1 VAPVALFLTALLVRA
16 IVAAGYPDPAY
27 PDSFYYAN
35 LARHLA
41 AGGGFQIDYI
51 WNFVEVGGRLPAQ
64 PQLPIPS
71 NAHWMPLAALVQ
83 VPFIWVLGATPLAA
97 GLPFWL
103 IGATAAPITYWIGRD
118 AGLGNRASFAA
129 GLLAAAPG
137 LLTQFMSQPD
147 NFALYM
153 PLGALALWA
162 CGRGL
167 RGDRRAFALGGVAVG
182 LATLSRNDGVLL
194 GVPFA
199 LAFAVER
206 WSAWRAR
213 RAADAQERAADSR
226 VGVGSESGLRAAGTI
241 GWKAAIACAGA
252 FLIVTA
258 PWYLRQLV
266 VFGSLSP
273 SAENGRILWIRSYGE
288 LYSASGETTIQT
300 FLGQGPAA
308 LLSSRVGGLSMAL
321 IIFAGLPLLLYL
333 VPFTGLGAW
342 LRRDDPMF
350 VPWIAYAATL
360 FAFSGLLFAIH
371 VPFGTFLHSA
381 VALVPHAYLL
391 AAAGIAAAIGWVAAR
406 RPHWNARVAT
416 RNFTAAAV
424 VVAAIGAAGATWR
437 GESNWREEERM
448 RAPIFAALA
457 SAPSSDRVMSPD
469 AGAYRYHAGRAGVV
483 TPNDPLPI
491 VEQALR
497 GYDIRWLVLE
507 RDHLVPSLEP
517 LLAGT
522 IRPGWLSPPRV
533 VVPGGADAQAST
545 ASGQERTMPAAA
557 LYAVCLDQTDG
568 RCAP

>member
-1 VAPVALFLTALLVRA
+1 VAPVALFLVALLVRA
-16 IVAAGYPDPAY
+16 IVAAGYGDPAY

-83 VPFIWVLGATPLAA
+83 VPFIWVLGATTLAS

-118 AGLGNRASFAA
+118 AGLGQRAAVGA

-137 LLTQFMSQPD
+137 ALTQFISQPD
-147 NFALYM
+147 NFALFM

-162 CGRGL
+162 CARGF
-167 RGDRRAFALGGVAVG
+167 RGDRRAFVLGGAIVG
-182 LATLSRNDGVLL
+182 LATLSRNDGILL

-199 LAFAVER
+199 LGFLAER
-206 WSAWRAR
+206 WRTWRAS
-213 RAADAQERAADSR
+213 RADTGRIGSRAN
-226 VGVGSESGLRAAGTI
+226 RAEENRI
-241 GWKAAIACAGA
+241 GWKAALGCIAA
-252 FLIVTA
+252 FLLLTA
-258 PWYLRQLV
+258 PWYLRQLL

-288 LYSASGETTIQT
+288 LYSASGETTLQT

-308 LLSSRVGGLSMAL
+308 LLSTRVGGLSMAL

-333 VPFTGLGAW
+333 VPFTALGGW
-342 LRRDDPMF
+342 LRRDDANF
-350 VPWIAYAATL
+350 APWLIYAATL

-391 AAAGIAAAIGWVAAR
+391 AVIGIGATIAWVGAR
-406 RPHWNARVAT
+406 RRHWNVPLAT

-424 VVAAIGAAGATWR
+424 VVAAVGSAGATWR
-437 GESNWREEERM
+437 GETSWHQEDQV
-448 RAPIFAALA
+448 RAPIFAAL
-457 SAPSSDRVMSPD
+457 SSSPATDRVMSPD
-469 AGAYRYHAGRAGVV
+469 AGAYRYHAGRGGIV
-483 TPNDPLPI
+483 TPNDPLPV
-491 VEQALR
+491 VEQALK
-497 GYDIRWLVLE
+497 GYEIRWLVLE

-522 IRPGWLSPPRV
+522 VHPAWLSSPRV
-533 VVPGGADAQAST
+533 VVPGPSDTRDLAATSPARAG
-545 ASGQERTMPAAA
+545 MPAAA
-557 LYAVCLDQTDG
+557 LYAVCLDPGDT
-568 RCAP
+568 RCVP